1 MPAKPPKSG
10 TNLAHL
16 IAAIIFSIMEREH
29 KTMKR
34 KLILLP
40 ILLVI
45 VLMMLF
51 SGKYV
56 YLHEGDIMIV
66 PNEDGNP
73 TLVLDDGEYF
83 VRYWNLASGC
93 YKLTSIGLL
102 DYSYATRV
110 DESRCPVNA
119 MAVP

>member
-1 MPAKPPKSG
+1 
-10 TNLAHL
+10 
-16 IAAIIFSIMEREH
+16 MEREH

-102 DYSYATRV
+102 NYSYATRV

>member
-1 MPAKPPKSG
+1 
-10 TNLAHL
+10 
-16 IAAIIFSIMEREH
+16 MEREH

-102 DYSYATRV
+102 NYSYATRV

-119 MAVP
+119 MAAP